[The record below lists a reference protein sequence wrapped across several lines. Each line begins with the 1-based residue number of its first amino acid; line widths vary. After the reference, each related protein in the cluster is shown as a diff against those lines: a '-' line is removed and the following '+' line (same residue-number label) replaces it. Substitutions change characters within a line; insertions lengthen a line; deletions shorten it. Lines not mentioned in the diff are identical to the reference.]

1 MCDIESVLLDGKLYI
16 YAMGYVMGNEK
27 TKTYYIT
34 DYVNNNDGILSK
46 NLIEGGK
53 LIIRDFI
60 SYLDLLD
67 KNLTIFAHNMGG
79 FDGYF
84 IMKELMGI
92 KILKDILIDDQNYI
106 I

>member
-1 MCDIESVLLDGKLYI
+1 MCDIESVVLYI

-46 NLIEGGK
+46 NLVKGGK

-60 SYLDLLD
+60 SDLD
-67 KNLTIFAHNMGG
+67 KNITIFAHNMGG

-84 IMKELMGI
+84 IRING
-92 KILKDILIDDQNYI
+92 D
-106 I
+106 